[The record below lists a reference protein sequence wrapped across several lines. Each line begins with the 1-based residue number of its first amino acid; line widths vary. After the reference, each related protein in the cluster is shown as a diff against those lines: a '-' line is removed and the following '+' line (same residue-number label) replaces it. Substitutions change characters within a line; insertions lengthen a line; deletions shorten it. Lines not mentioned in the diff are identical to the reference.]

1 MFKIKLTFS
10 GDIMLNN
17 STINLYKT
25 ENEKYNFD
33 TMFEGAKDFL
43 KQADLA
49 VGNLETPITKNK
61 NEIKYK
67 PYSFTSPIEF
77 AEAVKNAGFK
87 FVTTANN
94 HCLDNGI
101 DGIKKTIDALDEI
114 KIDNTGIS
122 YGEDKIKLVEINGF
136 KIAILSY
143 TYGTNA
149 FNNNVYLDKKD
160 KNVKVN
166 LFQNQELSNRF
177 IRMLYNSNN
186 VIAKIIKKIFR
197 ILGLFQFRKMKYER
211 IEKSN
216 KHKKEIIQ
224 KIQECK
230 KSGADYTIMCMHE
243 GGQYNMEPIKKAEK
257 TARFLV
263 KNGIDLVVGNHE
275 HVVQCTRFY
284 KDKLV
289 AFSLG
294 NFIGTAGTIEEPFDK
309 MSEYSILLNIYLSKE
324 KEKISINDYTFTILK
339 SIKYERKDGTSVK
352 VKLLYDLIQNCKN
365 VSEKQKL
372 LLDNK
377 KIVKIV
383 TGKNIDINDVK
394 KEYKISKSVE

>member
-1 MFKIKLTFS
+1 
-10 GDIMLNN
+10 
-17 STINLYKT
+17 
-25 ENEKYNFD
+25 
-33 TMFEGAKDFL
+33 
-43 KQADLA
+43 
-49 VGNLETPITKNK
+49 
-61 NEIKYK
+61 
-67 PYSFTSPIEF
+67 
-77 AEAVKNAGFK
+77 
-87 FVTTANN
+87 
-94 HCLDNGI
+94 
-101 DGIKKTIDALDEI
+101 
-114 KIDNTGIS
+114 
-122 YGEDKIKLVEINGF
+122 
-136 KIAILSY
+136 
-143 TYGTNA
+143 
-149 FNNNVYLDKKD
+149 
-160 KNVKVN
+160 
-166 LFQNQELSNRF
+166 
-177 IRMLYNSNN
+177 
-186 VIAKIIKKIFR
+186 
-197 ILGLFQFRKMKYER
+197 
-211 IEKSN
+211 
-216 KHKKEIIQ
+216 
-224 KIQECK
+224 
-230 KSGADYTIMCMHE
+230 
-243 GGQYNMEPIKKAEK
+243 MEPIKKAEK

-339 SIKYERKDGTSVK
+339 SIKDERKDGTSVK